1 MENKDELQELS
12 LDDILTEFHDE
23 PGEGSETV
31 ELGEELTHLLEDL
44 PSVESLQ
51 AVAEQVAQEAEEAEK
66 ALEARIAAGL
76 ENAASAEETQRLET
90 LEQLHPELMKGN
102 VEQVAPDAETR
113 QLPVSEAAARIPAND
128 ESSKPAAQ
136 DNDSFDVDFI
146 PPPPIPFAPRSRLR
160 ELKKQ
165 LVAGPEKRYYELSE
179 VGVGR
184 LQIAILLSVLIT
196 LGSAALAV
204 LFTLDLVPE
213 SRLKAVIF
221 GQVLGMLLSA
231 LLGSHQMTDSF
242 HDLAKGRFTI
252 DAMVAITFLVCCAD
266 AVFCFMELRVPCCAA
281 FSLEMTMALWSRCQ
295 RRNTEMGQMDTMRKA
310 TRLNSLVEVEDYY
323 EEKPGLLKGEG
334 QVEDFMNNYQAPS
347 GPQRAQSVYCALS
360 LLLCIAIAVFAGVM
374 HGAGMALQV
383 LSTGLMVA
391 VPASF
396 FVTLSRPAAI
406 LERRLHMVGTVL
418 CGWQGVKGLCGKVVF
433 PLQDEDLFPRG
444 SVKLNGVKF
453 YGDRDTE
460 DTIAYSAALM
470 AAAGGTLA
478 PVFEQLRVSR
488 NCPQYTVENVQGY
501 PNGGIGGEIKGESVL
516 LGTLNFLKD
525 MGVEIPEG
533 TMVTQAVYAALDG
546 QLCAVYAI
554 TYSRMRSAAAG
565 LVSLCASRKV
575 TPVMVG
581 GDFMLTESF
590 LQNKF
595 RARTRRV
602 VFPTREIRRELQ
614 QVQIEEGSVAL
625 ALTTRDELVSAAY
638 AVSGA
643 RALRTACRLGVA
655 IHMIGGIMGMLI
667 LLALSYLGSTELLT
681 PVHVLLYQL
690 VWMIPGLLV
699 TEWTRT
705 V

>member
-1 MENKDELQELS
+1 MDNKDELQELN
-12 LDDILTEFHDE
+12 LDDILTEFHEDQTSDE
-23 PGEGSETV
+23 AEPV

-44 PSVESLQ
+44 PSVESMQ
-51 AVAEQVAQEAEEAEK
+51 AFAQQAAQDVQEAEK
-66 ALEARIAAGL
+66 ALEARLAAVT
-76 ENAASAEETQRLET
+76 NEETQRLET
-90 LEQLHPELMKGN
+90 LDQLHPELMRGK
-102 VEQVAPDAETR
+102 VQTEVPDGQTM
-113 QLPVSEAAARIPAND
+113 RIPV
-128 ESSKPAAQ
+128 PAPQNTAAPAPKQ
-136 DNDSFDVDFI
+136 DGEGFDVDFI
-146 PPPPIPFAPRSRLR
+146 PPPPNPFAPRSRLR

-165 LVAGPEKRYYELSE
+165 LVAGPEKRYYDLAEI
-179 VGVGR
+179 GVGR
-184 LQIAILLSVLIT
+184 LQIAIMLNILIV
-196 LGSAALAV
+196 LGSAAVAA
-204 LFTLDLVPE
+204 LFAMELVPDN
-213 SRLKAVIF
+213 RLRLVIF
-221 GQVLGMLLSA
+221 SQVLAMLLSA

-242 HDLAKGRFTI
+242 SDLTRGKFTI
-252 DAMVAITFLVCCAD
+252 DAMVGITFLICCAD

-310 TRLNSLVEVEDYY
+310 TQLNSLVRSEDFY
-323 EEKPGLLKGEG
+323 EGKPGLLESEG
-334 QVEDFMNNYQAPS
+334 RVEDFMNHYDAPS
-347 GPQRAQSVYCALS
+347 GPQKVQSVYCAVS
-360 LLLCIAIAVFAGVM
+360 LLACIAIAVFAGLR
-374 HGAGMALQV
+374 HGFSMALQV
-383 LSTGLMVA
+383 LSTGLLVA

-396 FVTLSRPAAI
+396 FVTLTRPAAI

-433 PLQDEDLFPRG
+433 PLRDEALFPRG

-470 AAAGGTLA
+470 NACSGTLA
-478 PVFEQLRVSR
+478 PVFEQLRISR
-488 NCPQYTVENVQGY
+488 NCPQYTAENVQSY
-501 PNGGIGGEIKGESVL
+501 PNGGIGCEVKGESVL
-516 LGTLNFLKD
+516 LGTLSFLRD

-575 TPVMVG
+575 VPVMVG
-581 GDFMLTESF
+581 GDFMLTEDF
-590 LQNKF
+590 LRSKF
-595 RARTRRV
+595 RARTRRL
-602 VFPTREIRRELQ
+602 VFPTRDVRRELLQ
-614 QVQIEEGSVAL
+614 HLPEEEAPAL

-643 RALRTACRLGVA
+643 RALRTASRLGVV
-655 IHMIGGIMGMLI
+655 IHMVGGILGMLI
-667 LLALSYLGSTELLT
+667 MLALSYLGSADLLT
-681 PVHVLLYQL
+681 PVHILMYQL
-690 VWMIPGLLV
+690 VWMIPGLLI

>member
-12 LDDILTEFHDE
+12 LDDILTEFHDA
-23 PGEGSETV
+23 PGEGMENV
-31 ELGEELTHLLEDL
+31 DLGEELTHLLEEL
-44 PSVESLQ
+44 PSVEAIQ

-66 ALEARIAAGL
+66 ALDERIAAGL
-76 ENAASAEETQRLET
+76 ENAVMAEETQRLET
-90 LEQLHPELMKGN
+90 LDQLHPELMGGKLP
-102 VEQVAPDAETR
+102 QDPDAETKKLNVAEALE
-113 QLPVSEAAARIPAND
+113 QISAAAEPA
-128 ESSKPAAQ
+128 KPAPQ
-136 DNDSFDVDFI
+136 ENDSFDVDFI

-179 VGVGR
+179 IGVGR
-184 LQIAILLSVLIT
+184 LQIAILLNILVM

-204 LFTLDLVPE
+204 LFAFELVPE

-221 GQVLGMLLSA
+221 SQVLGMLLSA
-231 LLGSHQMTDSF
+231 LLGSHQMVDSF
-242 HDLAKGRFTI
+242 HDLTRGKFTI

-310 TRLNSLVEVEDYY
+310 NRLNSLVEVEDFY
-323 EEKPGLLKGEG
+323 EEKSGIVRGEG
-334 QVEDFMNNYQAPS
+334 QVEDFMDHYQEPS
-347 GPQRAQSVYCALS
+347 GPQRVQSVYCALS

-383 LSTGLMVA
+383 LSTGLLVA

-396 FVTLSRPAAI
+396 FVTLSRPSAI

-444 SVKLNGVKF
+444 AVKLNGVKF
-453 YGDRDTE
+453 YGDREPDE
-460 DTIAYSAALM
+460 AIAASAALM

-478 PVFEQLRVSR
+478 PVFEQLRISR
-488 NCPQYTVENVQGY
+488 NCAELTVENVQDY

-546 QLCAVYAI
+546 QLCAVFAI
-554 TYSRMRSAAAG
+554 TYTRMRSAAAG
-565 LVSLCASRKV
+565 LVSLCASRK
-575 TPVMVG
+575 TKPVMVG

-590 LQNKF
+590 LHSKF

-614 QVQIEEGSVAL
+614 QKTPEEGSVAL

-643 RALRTACRLGVA
+643 RALRTACRLGVV
-655 IHMIGGIMGMLI
+655 IHMIAGIMGMLI
-667 LLALSYLGSTELLT
+667 LLALAYLGTAELLT
-681 PVHVLLYQL
+681 PVHILLYQL

>member
-1 MENKDELQELS
+1 MNDNKQENAGLDLEDILKEFRDFEEVPSVADDAEPPALQELLDS
-12 LDDILTEFHDE
+12 VDTEYEEMPVTIEEETPIETGSVSEDTIRLDDLAQ
-23 PGEGSETV
+23 V
-31 ELGEELTHLLEDL
+31 GEETTVQEPDITSATIRLDTEE
-44 PSVESLQ
+44 VQ
-51 AVAEQVAQEAEEAEK
+51 AEIAEQAEAEEA
-66 ALEARIAAGL
+66 
-76 ENAASAEETQRLET
+76 SEEEIP
-90 LEQLHPELMKGN
+90 EQEEPEF
-102 VEQVAPDAETR
+102 VPPAPI
-113 QLPVSEAAARIPAND
+113 V
-128 ESSKPAAQ
+128 
-136 DNDSFDVDFI
+136 FD
-146 PPPPIPFAPRSRLR
+146 PRAKLR
-160 ELKKQ
+160 ELKRK

-179 VGVGR
+179 IGVGK
-184 LQIAILLSVLIT
+184 LQMAMFLCLIVIAV
-196 LGSAALAV
+196 SAGAAV
-204 LFTLDLVPE
+204 MYSLDLIPE
-213 SRLKAVIF
+213 NRMRLMVF
-221 GQVLGMLLSA
+221 GQVLAMLLGA
-231 LLGSHQMTDSF
+231 LLGSYQLLDGLA
-242 HDLAKGRFTI
+242 DLFRGKFT
-252 DAMVAITFLVCCAD
+252 ANTLLAVTFFACCAD
-266 AVFCFMELRVPCCAA
+266 SVFCLQEQRVPICAA
-281 FSLEMTMALWSRCQ
+281 FTLEVMMSLWSTYH
-295 RRNTEMGQMDTMRKA
+295 RRTTEMGMMDTMRKA

-488 NCPQYTVENVQGY
+488 NCPQYTAENVQGY

-602 VFPTREIRRELQ
+602 VFPTRETRRELQ

>member
-1 MENKDELQELS
+1 MENKDELQELN

-23 PGEGSETV
+23 PEEGAEAL
-31 ELGEELTHLLEDL
+31 ELDEELTSLLEDL
-44 PSVESLQ
+44 PSVESMQ
-51 AVAEQVAQEAEEAEK
+51 AVAEQVAQEAQEAEV

-76 ENAASAEETQRLET
+76 EAAVSQQDTQRLET
-90 LEQLHPELMKGN
+90 LDQLHPELMKGT
-102 VEQVAPDAETR
+102 VQTEDT
-113 QLPVSEAAARIPAND
+113 
-128 ESSKPAAQ
+128 AAQ
-136 DNDSFDVDFI
+136 TQRLQFAQEIPQAAEEVKTEAKEEREFDVDFI
-146 PPPPIPFAPRSRLR
+146 APAPIPFVPKSRLR

-179 VGVGR
+179 IGVGR
-184 LQIAILLSVLIT
+184 LQVAIMLCTLIT

-204 LFTLDLVPE
+204 LFSMELVPE
-213 SRLKAVIF
+213 SRLRLVIF
-221 GQVLGMLLSA
+221 SQVLGMLLSA
-231 LLGSHQMTDSF
+231 LLGSHQMIDSF
-242 HDLAKGRFTI
+242 SDLTRGKFTI
-252 DAMVAITFLVCCAD
+252 DAMVAITFLICCAD

-281 FSLEMTMALWSRCQ
+281 FSLEMTMALLSRSQ

-310 TRLNSLVEVEDYY
+310 TRLNSLVLVEEFYGD
-323 EEKPGLLKGEG
+323 KPGLLKAEG
-334 QVEDFMNNYQAPS
+334 QVEDFMNNYNEPS
-347 GPQRAQSVYCALS
+347 GPQRVQSVYCAVS
-360 LLLCIAIAVFAGVM
+360 LLLCVAIAVFAGMM
-374 HGAGMALQV
+374 HGISMAMQV
-383 LSTGLMVA
+383 LSTGLLVA

-406 LERRLHMVGTVL
+406 LERRLHMVGTVI
-418 CGWQGVKGLCGKVVF
+418 CGWQGVKDLSGKVVF

-444 SVKLNGVKF
+444 AVKLNGVKF
-453 YGDRDTE
+453 YGDRDPDE
-460 DTIAYSAALM
+460 TISCSAALM
-470 AAAGGTLA
+470 AASGGTLA
-478 PVFEQLRVSR
+478 PVFQQLRISR
-488 NCPQYTVENVQGY
+488 NCAEVTVKNIQSY
-501 PNGGIGGEIKGESVL
+501 PNGGIGGEVNGESVL

-546 QLCAVYAI
+546 QLSAVYAI

-565 LVSLCASRKV
+565 LVSLCGSRKV

-590 LQNKF
+590 LHSKF
-595 RARTRRV
+595 RARTRRL
-602 VFPTREIRRELQ
+602 VFPDRETRRELQ
-614 QVQIEEGSVAL
+614 QRGKDEDSVAL

-643 RALRTACRLGVA
+643 RALRTACRLGVF
-655 IHMIGGIMGMLI
+655 IHVIGGVLGMLI
-667 LLALSYLGSTELLT
+667 LLALSYLGTAELLT

>member
-1 MENKDELQELS
+1 MENKDELQELN
-12 LDDILTEFHDE
+12 LDDILTEFHDQ
-23 PGEGSETV
+23 PAEGAENV
-31 ELGEELTHLLEDL
+31 ELGEELTNLLEDL
-44 PSVESLQ
+44 PNVESMQ
-51 AVAEQVAQEAEEAEK
+51 AFAEKAAQDAQEAEKAMEERLTAAVSEA
-66 ALEARIAAGL
+66 
-76 ENAASAEETQRLET
+76 ETQRIET
-90 LEQLHPELMKGN
+90 LDQLHPELMKGN
-102 VEQVAPDAETR
+102 VQPADLDGQTQRVATQEPTAAPAPKAAE
-113 QLPVSEAAARIPAND
+113 
-128 ESSKPAAQ
+128 SKSAEG
-136 DNDSFDVDFI
+136 FDVDFI
-146 PPPPIPFAPRSRLR
+146 APPPIPFAPRSRLR

-179 VGVGR
+179 IGVSR
-184 LQIAILLSVLIT
+184 LQIAIMLNILIVL
-196 LGSAALAV
+196 GCAAVAV
-204 LFTLDLVPE
+204 LFAMDLVPDN
-213 SRLKAVIF
+213 RLRLVIF
-221 GQVLGMLLSA
+221 SQVLAMLLSA

-242 HDLAKGRFTI
+242 FDLSKGKFTI

-266 AVFCFMELRVPCCAA
+266 AVFCFMETRVPCCAA
-281 FSLEMTMALWSRCQ
+281 FSLQMTMALWSRCQ

-310 TRLNSLVEVEDYY
+310 IRLNSLVKTEDYY
-323 EEKPGLLKGEG
+323 EGKPGLLEGEG
-334 QVEDFMNNYQAPS
+334 QVDDFMNNYEDIP
-347 GPQRAQSVYCALS
+347 GPQRVQSVYCAVS
-360 LLLCIAIAVFAGVM
+360 LLLCVAIAVFAGLR
-374 HGAGMALQV
+374 HGVSMALQV
-383 LSTGLMVA
+383 LSTGLLVA

-406 LERRLHMVGTVL
+406 LERRLHMVGTVI

-433 PLQDEDLFPRG
+433 PLKDEDLFPRG

-453 YGDRDTE
+453 YGDADPDE
-460 DTIAYSAALM
+460 AIACSAALM

-478 PVFEQLRVSR
+478 PVFEQLRTSR
-488 NCPQYTVENVQGY
+488 NCPQYTAENVQGY

-516 LGTLNFLKD
+516 LGTLNFLQD

-546 QLCAVYAI
+546 QLCAVFAI

-590 LQNKF
+590 LHSKF

-602 VFPTREIRRELQ
+602 IFPTREVRRKLQ
-614 QVQIEEGSVAL
+614 QHTIEEGSVAL
-625 ALTTRDELVSAAY
+625 ALTTREELVGAAY

-643 RALRTACRLGVA
+643 RALRTACRLGVT
-655 IHMIGGIMGMLI
+655 IHMIGGILGMLI
-667 LLALSYLGSTELLT
+667 LLALAYLGSTELLT
-681 PVHVLLYQL
+681 PVHILLYQV

>member
-1 MENKDELQELS
+1 MENKDELQELN
-12 LDDILTEFHDE
+12 LDDILTEFHDQ
-23 PGEGSETV
+23 PAEGAENV
-31 ELGEELTHLLEDL
+31 ELGEELTNLLEDL
-44 PSVESLQ
+44 PNVESMQ
-51 AVAEQVAQEAEEAEK
+51 AFAEKAAQEAQEAEK
-66 ALEARIAAGL
+66 AMEERIAAVSD
-76 ENAASAEETQRLET
+76 AETQRLET
-90 LEQLHPELMKGN
+90 LDQLHPELMNGKA
-102 VEQVAPDAETR
+102 APADLEGQTQRVSAQEPPAPPAGKPMAPQPAEG
-113 QLPVSEAAARIPAND
+113 
-128 ESSKPAAQ
+128 
-136 DNDSFDVDFI
+136 FDVDFI
-146 PPPPIPFAPRSRLR
+146 APPPIPFASRSRLR

-179 VGVGR
+179 IGVGR
-184 LQIAILLSVLIT
+184 LQIAIMLNLLIV
-196 LGSAALAV
+196 LGSAAVAV
-204 LFTLDLVPE
+204 LFAMDLVPDN
-213 SRLKAVIF
+213 RLKLVIF
-221 GQVLGMLLSA
+221 SQVLAMLLSA
-231 LLGSHQMTDSF
+231 LLGSHQMIDSF
-242 HDLAKGRFTI
+242 SELAKGKFTI
-252 DAMVAITFLVCCAD
+252 DAMVAVTFLVCCAD
-266 AVFCFMELRVPCCAA
+266 AVFCFMETRVPCCAA

-310 TRLNSLVEVEDYY
+310 IQLNSLVKTEDYF
-323 EEKPGLLKGEG
+323 EGKPGLLEGEG
-334 QVEDFMNNYQAPS
+334 QVDDFMNNYEDIP
-347 GPQRAQSVYCALS
+347 GPQRVQSVYCAVS
-360 LLLCIAIAVFAGVM
+360 LLLCVAIAVFAGLR
-374 HGAGMALQV
+374 HGVSMALQV
-383 LSTGLMVA
+383 LSTGLLVA

-406 LERRLHMVGTVL
+406 LERRLHMVGTVI

-433 PLQDEDLFPRG
+433 PLKDEDLFPRG

-453 YGDRDTE
+453 YGDADPDE
-460 DTIAYSAALM
+460 AIACSAALM

-478 PVFEQLRVSR
+478 PVFEQLRTSR
-488 NCPQYTVENVQGY
+488 NCPQYAAENVQGY

-516 LGTLNFLKD
+516 LGTLNFLQD

-546 QLCAVYAI
+546 QLCAVFAI

-590 LQNKF
+590 LHSKF

-602 VFPTREIRRELQ
+602 IFPTREVRRQLQ
-614 QVQIEEGSVAL
+614 QHPIEEDAVAL
-625 ALTTRDELVSAAY
+625 ALTTREELVSAAY

-643 RALRTACRLGVA
+643 RALRTSSRLGVA
-655 IHMIGGIMGMLI
+655 IHMIGGILGMLI
-667 LLALSYLGSTELLT
+667 LLALAYLGSTELLT
-681 PVHVLLYQL
+681 PVHILLYQV

>member
-12 LDDILTEFHDE
+12 LDDILTEFHDQIPDDTE
-23 PGEGSETV
+23 SV
-31 ELGEELTHLLEDL
+31 ELGEELTHLLEEL

-51 AVAEQVAQEAEEAEK
+51 AIAEQAAHDAEEAEK
-66 ALEARIAAGL
+66 ALDARLAAGL
-76 ENAASAEETQRLET
+76 DAAVSAEDTQRLET
-90 LEQLHPELMKGN
+90 LDQLHPELIHGKVQTGDLEAQTQRLD
-102 VEQVAPDAETR
+102 VSAIPSEQE
-113 QLPVSEAAARIPAND
+113 E
-128 ESSKPAAQ
+128 KAQ
-136 DNDSFDVDFI
+136 SQNPEGFDVDFI
-146 PPPPIPFAPRSRLR
+146 PPPPIPFSPRSRLR

-165 LVAGPEKRYYELSE
+165 LVAGPEKRYYDLTEI
-179 VGVGR
+179 GVGR
-184 LQIAILLSVLIT
+184 LQIAIILNILIT
-196 LGSAALAV
+196 LGSAAVAAM
-204 LFTLDLVPE
+204 FAMELVPQN
-213 SRLKAVIF
+213 RLRMVIF
-221 GQVLGMLLSA
+221 SQVLAMLLSA

-242 HDLAKGRFTI
+242 SDLTKGKFTI
-252 DAMVAITFLVCCAD
+252 DTMVAITFLVCCAD

-310 TRLNSLVEVEDYY
+310 TRLNSLVKVDDFY
-323 EEKPGLLKGEG
+323 EGKPGLLEGEG
-334 QVEDFMNNYQAPS
+334 QVEDFMGNYEAAS
-347 GPQRAQSVYCALS
+347 GPQNVQSVYCAVS
-360 LLLCIAIAVFAGVM
+360 LLLCVAIAVFAGLR
-374 HGAGMALQV
+374 HGFSMALQV
-383 LSTGLMVA
+383 LSTGLLVA

-418 CGWQGVKGLCGKVVF
+418 CGWQGVKGLCGKLVF
-433 PLQDEDLFPRG
+433 PLRDEALFPRG

-453 YGDRDTE
+453 YGDRDTD
-460 DTIAYSAALM
+460 DTIAYSTALM
-470 AAAGGTLA
+470 NASGGTLA
-478 PVFEQLRVSR
+478 PVFEQLRISR
-488 NCPQYTVENVQGY
+488 NCPELTAENIQSY
-501 PNGGIGGEIKGESVL
+501 PNGGIGGEVRGESVL
-516 LGTLNFLKD
+516 LGTLSFLKD

-575 TPVMVG
+575 IPVMIG

-590 LQNKF
+590 LRSKF
-595 RARTRRV
+595 RARTRRL

-614 QVQIEEGSVAL
+614 QREIEEGSIAL

-643 RALRTACRLGVA
+643 RALRTASRLGVA
-655 IHMIGGIMGMLI
+655 IHMVGGILGMVI
-667 LLALSYLGSTELLT
+667 LLALAYLGSRSLLT
-681 PVHVLLYQL
+681 PVHILLYQV

>member
-1 MENKDELQELS
+1 MENKDELQELN
-12 LDDILTEFHDE
+12 LDDILTEFHDQ
-23 PGEGSETV
+23 PAEGTENV
-31 ELGEELTHLLEDL
+31 ELGEELTHLLEEL
-44 PSVESLQ
+44 PDVEAMQ
-51 AVAEQVAQEAEEAEK
+51 AFAEKAAEETEK
-66 ALEARIAAGL
+66 ALEERIAAGL
-76 ENAASAEETQRLET
+76 EAAISDAETQRIET
-90 LEQLHPELMKGN
+90 LDQLHPELMKGK
-102 VEQVAPDAETR
+102 VEPMDPEGQTQRVSMAGAPAEK
-113 QLPVSEAAARIPAND
+113 PSE
-128 ESSKPAAQ
+128 KPNAEG
-136 DNDSFDVDFI
+136 FDVDFI
-146 PPPPIPFAPRSRLR
+146 APPPIPFAPRSRLR

-165 LVAGPEKRYYELSE
+165 LVAGPERRYYELSE
-179 VGVGR
+179 IGVGR
-184 LQIAILLSVLIT
+184 LQIAIMLNILIM
-196 LGSAALAV
+196 LGSAAVAV
-204 LFTLDLVPE
+204 LFSLELVPE
-213 SRLKAVIF
+213 SRLKLVVF
-221 GQVLGMLLSA
+221 SQVLAMLLSA

-242 HDLAKGRFTI
+242 HDLSRGKFSI

-266 AVFCFMELRVPCCAA
+266 AVFCFLETRVPCCAA

-310 TRLNSLVEVEDYY
+310 IRLNSLVKTQDYY
-323 EEKPGLLKGEG
+323 EGKPGLLEGEG
-334 QVEDFMNNYQAPS
+334 QVEDFMTTYQGTP
-347 GPQRAQSVYCALS
+347 GPQKLQSVYCAIS
-360 LLLCIAIAVFAGVM
+360 LLLCIAIAVFAGLR
-374 HGAGMALQV
+374 HGTSMALQI
-383 LSTGLMVA
+383 LSTGLLVA
-391 VPASF
+391 IPASF
-396 FVTLSRPAAI
+396 FVTLTRPAAI

-433 PLQDEDLFPRG
+433 PLKDEALFPRG

-460 DTIAYSAALM
+460 DTIGYSAALM

-478 PVFEQLRVSR
+478 PVFEQLRISR
-488 NCPQYTVENVQGY
+488 NCPQYTAENVQGY

-516 LGTLNFLKD
+516 LGTLSFLKD

-554 TYSRMRSAAAG
+554 TYTRMRSAAAG

-581 GDFMLTESF
+581 GDFMITESF
-590 LQNKF
+590 LRSKF

-602 VFPTREIRRELQ
+602 IFPSREIRRQLQ
-614 QVQIEEGSVAL
+614 QHTMEEGAPAL
-625 ALTTRDELVSAAY
+625 ALTTREELVSAAY

-655 IHMIGGIMGMLI
+655 IHMIGGILGMLI
-667 LLALSYLGSTELLT
+667 MLALAYLGTTELLT
-681 PVHVLLYQL
+681 PVHILLYQV

-699 TEWTRT
+699 TEWTRA

>member
-23 PGEGSETV
+23 SAEDAENV
-31 ELGEELTHLLEDL
+31 ELGEELTQLLEEL
-44 PSVESLQ
+44 PSVESMQ
-51 AVAEQVAQEAEEAEK
+51 AVAEQAAHDAEEAEK
-66 ALEARIAAGL
+66 ALEARIAAGF
-76 ENAASAEETQRLET
+76 EPSASGGDTQRLET
-90 LEQLHPELMKGN
+90 LDQLHPELSGGKLRDEVPEG
-102 VEQVAPDAETR
+102 QTQRLDPAEIR
-113 QLPVSEAAARIPAND
+113 EAA
-128 ESSKPAAQ
+128 KAAAEVTGQ
-136 DNDSFDVDFI
+136 DPEGFDVDFI
-146 PPPPIPFAPRSRLR
+146 PAPPIPFVPRSRLR

-179 VGVGR
+179 IGVGR
-184 LQIAILLSVLIT
+184 LQIAIMLNVLIT
-196 LGSAALAV
+196 LGAAALAV
-204 LFTLDLVPE
+204 LFAMELVPE
-213 SRLKAVIF
+213 SRLRMVIF

-242 HDLAKGRFTI
+242 ADLSRGKFTI

-310 TRLNSLVEVEDYY
+310 TRLNSLLRVEDYF
-323 EEKPGLLKGEG
+323 EGKPGFVEGEG
-334 QVEDFMNNYQAPS
+334 QVEDFMNNYEASS
-347 GPQRAQSVYCALS
+347 GPQKVQSVYCVVS
-360 LLLCIAIAVFAGVM
+360 LLLSVAIAVFAGVM
-374 HGAGMALQV
+374 HGISMAIQV
-383 LSTGLMVA
+383 LAASLLVA

-396 FVTLSRPAAI
+396 FVALTRPAAI

-418 CGWQGVKGLCGKVVF
+418 CGWQGVKGLCGKAVF
-433 PLQDEDLFPRG
+433 PLKDEDLFPRG
-444 SVKLNGVKF
+444 AVKLNGVKF
-453 YGDRDTE
+453 YGDRDPD
-460 DTIAYSAALM
+460 DTIAYSTALM
-470 AAAGGTLA
+470 SASGGTLA
-478 PVFEQLRVSR
+478 PVFRQLCSSR
-488 NCPQYTVENVQGY
+488 NCAELTAENVQSY
-501 PNGGIGGEIKGESVL
+501 PNGGIGGEVRGESVL
-516 LGTLNFLKD
+516 LGTLNFLQD

-546 QLCAVYAI
+546 QLSAVYAI

-590 LQNKF
+590 LHSKF

-602 VFPTREIRRELQ
+602 VFPGREVRRELRQ
-614 QVQIEEGSVAL
+614 RQPEEDAVAL

-643 RALRTACRLGVA
+643 RALRTASRLGVA
-655 IHMIGGIMGMLI
+655 VHMAGGVLGMLI
-667 LLALSYLGSTELLT
+667 MLALAYLGSVQLLT
-681 PVHVLLYQL
+681 PVHILLYQL
-690 VWMIPGLLV
+690 VWMIPGLLI

>member
-1 MENKDELQELS
+1 MENKDELQELN

-23 PGEGSETV
+23 PEEGTEEV
-31 ELGEELTHLLEDL
+31 ELGEELAHLLEEL
-44 PSVESLQ
+44 PSVESMQ
-51 AVAEQVAQEAEEAEK
+51 AVAEQVAQEAQEAEV

-76 ENAASAEETQRLET
+76 EAAVSQKDTQRLET
-90 LEQLHPELMKGN
+90 LDQLHPELMNGTLQT
-102 VEQVAPDAETR
+102 EDAQTQRLQFTQE
-113 QLPVSEAAARIPAND
+113 IPQTA
-128 ESSKPAAQ
+128 EEPKAEEKEERE
-136 DNDSFDVDFI
+136 FDVDFI
-146 PPPPIPFAPRSRLR
+146 PSAPIPFVPKSRLR

-179 VGVGR
+179 IGVGR
-184 LQIAILLSVLIT
+184 LQVAIMLCTLIT

-204 LFTLDLVPE
+204 LFSMDLVPE
-213 SRLKAVIF
+213 SRLRLVIF
-221 GQVLGMLLSA
+221 SQVLGMLLSA
-231 LLGSHQMTDSF
+231 LLGSHQMIDSF
-242 HDLAKGRFTI
+242 SDLTRGKFTI
-252 DAMVAITFLVCCAD
+252 DAMVAITFLICCAD

-281 FSLEMTMALWSRCQ
+281 FSLEMTMALLSRSQ

-310 TRLNSLVEVEDYY
+310 TRLNSLVRVEEFYGD
-323 EEKPGLLKGEG
+323 KPGLLKAEG
-334 QVEDFMNNYQAPS
+334 QVEDFMNNYNEPS
-347 GPQRAQSVYCALS
+347 GPQQVQSVYCAVA
-360 LLLCIAIAVFAGVM
+360 LLLCVAIAVFAGM
-374 HGAGMALQV
+374 LHGISMAMQV
-383 LSTGLMVA
+383 LSTGLLVA

-418 CGWQGVKGLCGKVVF
+418 CGWQGVKDLCGKVAF

-444 SVKLNGVKF
+444 AVKLNGVKF
-453 YGDRDTE
+453 YGDRDPDE
-460 DTIAYSAALM
+460 AIACSAALM

-478 PVFEQLRVSR
+478 PVFQQLRISR
-488 NCPQYTVENVQGY
+488 NCAEVVVENVQGY
-501 PNGGIGGEIKGESVL
+501 PNGGIGCEVNGESVL

-575 TPVMVG
+575 TPIMVG

-590 LQNKF
+590 LHSKF
-595 RARTRRV
+595 RARTRRL
-602 VFPTREIRRELQ
+602 VFPDRETRRELQ
-614 QVQIEEGSVAL
+614 QRGKDEDSVAL

-643 RALRTACRLGVA
+643 RALRTSCRLGVA
-655 IHMIGGIMGMLI
+655 IHVLGGILGMVI
-667 LLALSYLGSTELLT
+667 LLALSYLGSTHLLT

>member
-1 MENKDELQELS
+1 MENKDEIQELN

-23 PGEGSETV
+23 PEEGSEIV
-31 ELGEELTHLLEDL
+31 ELGEELASLLEDL
-44 PSVESLQ
+44 PSVESMQ
-51 AVAEQVAQEAEEAEK
+51 AVAEQVAQEAQEAEK
-66 ALEARIAAGL
+66 ALDARIAAGL
-76 ENAASAEETQRLET
+76 EAAANSEPTQRLET
-90 LEQLHPELMKGN
+90 LDQLHPDLMVGT
-102 VEQVAPDAETR
+102 VVTE
-113 QLPVSEAAARIPAND
+113 EAAVQTQRLQFTQEIPQ
-128 ESSKPAAQ
+128 AAEEPKAEEKA
-136 DNDSFDVDFI
+136 DSDFDVEFI
-146 PPPPIPFAPRSRLR
+146 APAPIPFVPKSRLR

-179 VGVGR
+179 IGVGR
-184 LQIAILLSVLIT
+184 LQIAILLCGLIT
-196 LGSAALAV
+196 LGSAALAL
-204 LFTLDLVPE
+204 LFSMELVPE
-213 SRLKAVIF
+213 SRLKLVIF
-221 GQVLGMLLSA
+221 SQVLGMLLSA
-231 LLGSHQMTDSF
+231 LLGSHQMVDSF
-242 HDLAKGRFTI
+242 SDLTRGKFTI

-281 FSLEMTMALWSRCQ
+281 FSLEMTMALLSRSQ

-310 TRLNSLVEVEDYY
+310 TRLNSLVKVEEFYDG
-323 EEKPGLLKGEG
+323 KPGLLKEEG
-334 QVEDFMNNYQAPS
+334 QVEEFMNNYDAPS
-347 GPQRAQSVYCALS
+347 GPQRVQSVYCAVS
-360 LLLCIAIAVFAGVM
+360 LLLCIAIAVFAGLL
-374 HGAGMALQV
+374 HGVAMALQV
-383 LSTGLMVA
+383 LSTGLLVA

-396 FVTLSRPAAI
+396 FVTISRPAAI

-444 SVKLNGVKF
+444 AVKLNGVKF
-453 YGDRDTE
+453 YGDRDPDE
-460 DTIAYSAALM
+460 AISCSAALM
-470 AAAGGTLA
+470 AAAGGTLD
-478 PVFEQLRVSR
+478 PVFQQLRLSR
-488 NCPQYTVENVQGY
+488 NCAEVTVENVQSY
-501 PNGGIGGEIKGESVL
+501 PNGGIGGEVNGESVL

-565 LVSLCASRKV
+565 LVSLCGSRKV

-590 LQNKF
+590 LHSKF
-595 RARTRRV
+595 RARTRRL
-602 VFPTREIRRELQ
+602 VFPDRETRRELQ
-614 QVQIEEGSVAL
+614 QRGKDEDSVAL

-655 IHMIGGIMGMLI
+655 IHMVGGILGMLI
-667 LLALSYLGSTELLT
+667 LLALSYLGSAELLT

>member
-1 MENKDELQELS
+1 MENKDELQELN
-12 LDDILTEFHDE
+12 LDDILTEFHDQ
-23 PGEGSETV
+23 PAEGTENV
-31 ELGEELTHLLEDL
+31 ELGEELTHLLEEL
-44 PSVESLQ
+44 PDVEAMQ
-51 AVAEQVAQEAEEAEK
+51 AFAEQAAQDAEEAEK
-66 ALEARIAAGL
+66 ALEERIAAGL
-76 ENAASAEETQRLET
+76 EAAVSEAETQRIET
-90 LEQLHPELMKGN
+90 LDQLHPELMKGK
-102 VEQVAPDAETR
+102 VEPIDPEGQTQRVSMAGAPAE
-113 QLPVSEAAARIPAND
+113 
-128 ESSKPAAQ
+128 KPAEKPNAEG
-136 DNDSFDVDFI
+136 FDVDFI
-146 PPPPIPFAPRSRLR
+146 APPPIPFAPRSRLR

-179 VGVGR
+179 IGVGR
-184 LQIAILLSVLIT
+184 LQIAIMLNILIM
-196 LGSAALAV
+196 LGSAAVAV
-204 LFTLDLVPE
+204 LFSLELVPE
-213 SRLKAVIF
+213 SRLKLVIF
-221 GQVLGMLLSA
+221 SQVLAMLLSA

-242 HDLAKGRFTI
+242 HDLSRGKFSI

-266 AVFCFMELRVPCCAA
+266 AVFCFLETRVPCCAA

-310 TRLNSLVEVEDYY
+310 IRLNSLVKTQDYY
-323 EEKPGLLKGEG
+323 EGKPGLLEGEG
-334 QVEDFMNNYQAPS
+334 QVEDFMTTYQSTP
-347 GPQRAQSVYCALS
+347 GPQKLQSVYCAIS
-360 LLLCIAIAVFAGVM
+360 LLLCIAIAVFAGLR
-374 HGAGMALQV
+374 HGTSMALQV
-383 LSTGLMVA
+383 LSTGLLVA
-391 VPASF
+391 IPASF
-396 FVTLSRPAAI
+396 FVTLTRPAAI

-433 PLQDEDLFPRG
+433 PLKDEALFPRG

-460 DTIAYSAALM
+460 DTIGYSAALM

-478 PVFEQLRVSR
+478 PVFEQLRISR
-488 NCPQYTVENVQGY
+488 NCPQYTAENVQGY

-554 TYSRMRSAAAG
+554 TYTRMRSAAAG

-581 GDFMLTESF
+581 GDFMITESF
-590 LQNKF
+590 LRSKF

-602 VFPTREIRRELQ
+602 IFPARETRRQLQ
-614 QVQIEEGSVAL
+614 QHTLEEGAPAL
-625 ALTTRDELVSAAY
+625 ALTTREELVSAAY

-655 IHMIGGIMGMLI
+655 IHMIGGILGMLI
-667 LLALSYLGSTELLT
+667 MLALAYLGTTELLT
-681 PVHVLLYQL
+681 PVHILLYQV

-699 TEWTRT
+699 TEWTRA

>member
-1 MENKDELQELS
+1 MENKDELQELN

-23 PGEGSETV
+23 PEDGAEAV
-31 ELGEELTHLLEDL
+31 ELDEELTSLLEDL
-44 PSVESLQ
+44 PSVESMQ
-51 AVAEQVAQEAEEAEK
+51 AVAEQVAQEAQEAEV

-76 ENAASAEETQRLET
+76 EAAVSQQETQRLET
-90 LEQLHPELMKGN
+90 LDQLHPELMNGVVQSEDPSAQTQRLQFTQEMPQTEEEPK
-102 VEQVAPDAETR
+102 AEVR
-113 QLPVSEAAARIPAND
+113 EER
-128 ESSKPAAQ
+128 E
-136 DNDSFDVDFI
+136 FDVDFI
-146 PPPPIPFAPRSRLR
+146 APAPIPFVPKSRLR

-179 VGVGR
+179 IGVGR
-184 LQIAILLSVLIT
+184 LQVAIMLCTLIT

-204 LFTLDLVPE
+204 LFSMELVPE
-213 SRLKAVIF
+213 GRLRLVIF
-221 GQVLGMLLSA
+221 SQVLGMLLSA
-231 LLGSHQMTDSF
+231 LLGSHQMIDSF
-242 HDLAKGRFTI
+242 SDLARGKFTI
-252 DAMVAITFLVCCAD
+252 DAMVAITFLICCAD

-281 FSLEMTMALWSRCQ
+281 FSLEMTMALLSRSQ

-310 TRLNSLVEVEDYY
+310 TRLNSLVLVEEFYGD
-323 EEKPGLLKGEG
+323 KPGLLKAEG
-334 QVEDFMNNYQAPS
+334 QVEDFMNNYNEPS
-347 GPQRAQSVYCALS
+347 GPQRVQSVYCAIS
-360 LLLCIAIAVFAGVM
+360 LLLCVAIAVFAGMM
-374 HGAGMALQV
+374 HGISMAMQV
-383 LSTGLMVA
+383 LSTGLLVA

-406 LERRLHMVGTVL
+406 LERRLHMVGTVI
-418 CGWQGVKGLCGKVVF
+418 CGWQGVKELCGKVAF

-444 SVKLNGVKF
+444 AVKLNGVKF
-453 YGDRDTE
+453 YGDRDPDE
-460 DTIAYSAALM
+460 AIACSAALM
-470 AAAGGTLA
+470 AASGGTLA
-478 PVFEQLRVSR
+478 PVFQQLRISR
-488 NCPQYTVENVQGY
+488 NCAEVTVENIQSY
-501 PNGGIGGEIKGESVL
+501 PNGGIGGEVNGESVL

-575 TPVMVG
+575 TPIMVG

-590 LQNKF
+590 LRSKF
-595 RARTRRV
+595 RARTRRL
-602 VFPTREIRRELQ
+602 VFPDRDTRRELQ
-614 QVQIEEGSVAL
+614 QRGKDEDSITL

-643 RALRTACRLGVA
+643 RALQTACRLGVV
-655 IHMIGGIMGMLI
+655 IHVIGGVLGMLI
-667 LLALSYLGSTELLT
+667 LLALSYLGTAELLT